1 MRNVRLGLVVA
12 WSALAVACAAEE
24 EDGFGGGGAPAATDG
39 ESGVEGDEGE
49 TGARAPV
56 INNVSAGFEDF
67 GQWVIE
73 FGVDYTYEGDLTD
86 GGQVQLRLEDE
97 GGSVLLNQPL
107 EVGGQYAPL
116 DDGVIIFAV
125 EDGVSPAASYRYD
138 ITLRSPSGAESQPV
152 DGWVEA
158 IRD

>member
-1 MRNVRLGLVVA
+1 MRIVPLTLVVA
-12 WSALAVACAAEE
+12 WTSLLVACAAEE

-49 TGARAPV
+49 TGDRAPV
-56 INNVSAGFEDF
+56 INNVAAGFEDF

-86 GGQVQLRLEDE
+86 GGEVQLRLEDE

-116 DDGVIIFAV
+116 DDGIIIFAV
-125 EDGVSPAASYRYD
+125 EDGVSPAVSYRYD
-138 ITLRSPSGAESQPV
+138 ITLRSPAGAESQPV

>member
-1 MRNVRLGLVVA
+1 MRIVPLALVLA
-12 WSALAVACAAEE
+12 WTSLLVACAAEE

-49 TGARAPV
+49 TGDRAPV

-86 GGQVQLRLEDE
+86 GGEVQLRLEDE

-116 DDGVIIFAV
+116 DDGIIIFAV

-138 ITLRSPSGAESQPV
+138 IALRSPTGAESQPV

>member
-1 MRNVRLGLVVA
+1 MRIVPLALVVA
-12 WSALAVACAAEE
+12 WTSLVVACAAEE
-24 EDGFGGGGAPAATDG
+24 DDGFGGGGAPAATDG

-49 TGARAPV
+49 TGDRAPV

-73 FGVDYTYEGDLTD
+73 FGVDYTYGGDLTD
-86 GGQVQLRLEDE
+86 GGEVQLRLEDE
-97 GGSVLLNQPL
+97 GGTVLLNQPL

-116 DDGVIIFAV
+116 DDGIIIFAV

-138 ITLRSPSGAESQPV
+138 ITLRSPTGAESRPV